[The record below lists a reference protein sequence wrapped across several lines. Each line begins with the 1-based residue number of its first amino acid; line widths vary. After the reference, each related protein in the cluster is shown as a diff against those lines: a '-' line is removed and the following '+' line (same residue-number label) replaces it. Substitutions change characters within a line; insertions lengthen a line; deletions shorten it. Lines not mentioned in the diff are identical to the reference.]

1 MFELALEI
9 NPNDSF
15 TYIKKGKKFRI
26 VFRISTKFIRK
37 ILRDTKN
44 IWSGSV
50 NKSKWSIIEKYRI

>member
-50 NKSKWSIIEKYRI
+50 NKSK